1 MNCNTSFGSKL
12 GWSLLDLD
20 PFFVLLNQNIDLQ
33 AKLFKHYWLNKP
45 LQLLYFLM
53 ERVEAAHFHVVIY
66 QSIYELFCTIRNQSL
81 AVFSNERQ

>member
-33 AKLFKHYWLNKP
+33 AKLFKHY
-45 LQLLYFLM
+45 
-53 ERVEAAHFHVVIY
+53 
-66 QSIYELFCTIRNQSL
+66 
-81 AVFSNERQ
+81 